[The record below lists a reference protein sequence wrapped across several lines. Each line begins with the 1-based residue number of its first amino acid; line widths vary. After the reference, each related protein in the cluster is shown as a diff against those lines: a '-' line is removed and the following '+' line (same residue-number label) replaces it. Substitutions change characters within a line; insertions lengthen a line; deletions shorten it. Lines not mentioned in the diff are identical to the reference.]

1 MQTSLV
7 CIINR
12 AILHCNSVLNMVT
25 VYFFFLHTK
34 PQMQCNVLCFSM
46 LFLAHSYLAKNAQFV
61 GLLAQPLFSEPKM
74 MQISFLAYEK
84 NILR

>member
-25 VYFFFLHTK
+25 VYSFFCTQSRKCSAIYCALACCFLHTRIY
-34 PQMQCNVLCFSM
+34 Q
-46 LFLAHSYLAKNAQFV
+46 KNAQFI